1 MNITKHCP
9 KCRKDANFHVS
20 GLSKKDGHPLTYR
33 YCNRC
38 KYREYTNPER
48 QKLIRKKPINTSA
61 YSPNGYTSCAAC
73 RMVKACQES
82 VRVGGPVACEPSVGI
97 VSSEYK
103 GRGRWNMDKHV
114 KRLGWDGLPEPIG
127 D

>member
-1 MNITKHCP
+1 MNITKLCP
-9 KCRKDANFHVS
+9 KCRKPAKFHVN
-20 GLSKKDGHPLTYR
+20 GLSKRDGHPLTYR

-61 YSPNGYTSCAAC
+61 YSPNGYTSCAVCKLVEEC
-73 RMVKACQES
+73 RES
-82 VRVGGPVACEPSVGI
+82 VRNLGPVACEPGI
-97 VSSEYK
+97 GIAEPS
-103 GRGRWNMDKHV
+103 GRGRWNMDKHI